1 MRTERTITIRE
12 TNTGDAESLKR
23 LAELDSTSLSDGP
36 YLLAERDGVPLAAIE
51 LGAGS
56 VIADPFQP
64 TADLVGL
71 LQETVGSEQTT
82 RSPQLLGSGGFAAG
96 TA

>member
-12 TNTGDAESLKR
+12 TNTGDAESLRR

-51 LGAGS
+51 LSAGS

-71 LQETVGSEQTT
+71 LQESIGSE
-82 RSPQLLGSGGFAAG
+82 RGARGQLLRPRELATGPA
-96 TA
+96 